1 VGVLAFRAFP
11 SLPTRLGGA
20 ARFLAAAASPF
31 STDAAAS
38 VDLRARETV
47 ATGSHRV
54 GVPVRNT
61 YALDRRGVALLRCVA

>member
-1 VGVLAFRAFP
+1 VHWANKLGNKTRRSSLPWNKFVGVLAFRAFP

-47 ATGSHRV
+47 GLVHTA
-54 GVPVRNT
+54 
-61 YALDRRGVALLRCVA
+61 